1 MEYSILAAGITM
13 GLSAIGAGIGVGILG
28 SKFIEGIA
36 RQPELAPFLQ
46 GRFFL
51 MMGLTDAVP
60 MIGVGLGMYMLF
72 AIKKQIIKYGNKRNL
87 TCSSSRYD
95 CFCGYMLEICLSP
108 NSCRDARKREEN
120 I

>member
-1 MEYSILAAGITM
+1 MKQRSTSPHLYIGEKMEGIEVLAAGITM
-13 GLSAIGAGIGVGILG
+13 GLSAIGAGIGVGVLG

-46 GRFFL
+46 ARFFL

-72 AIKKQIIKYGNKRNL
+72 AI
-87 TCSSSRYD
+87 
-95 CFCGYMLEICLSP
+95 
-108 NSCRDARKREEN
+108 
-120 I
+120 

>member
-1 MEYSILAAGITM
+1 MHIWRWHMKQRSISPLNLKEKKMEYSILAAGITM
-13 GLSAIGAGIGVGILG
+13 GLASIGAGIGVGILG

-72 AIKKQIIKYGNKRNL
+72 AL
-87 TCSSSRYD
+87 
-95 CFCGYMLEICLSP
+95 
-108 NSCRDARKREEN
+108 
-120 I
+120 

>member
-1 MEYSILAAGITM
+1 MEGIEVLAAGITM
-13 GLSAIGAGIGVGILG
+13 GLSAIGAGIGVGALG

-72 AIKKQIIKYGNKRNL
+72 AI
-87 TCSSSRYD
+87 
-95 CFCGYMLEICLSP
+95 
-108 NSCRDARKREEN
+108 
-120 I
+120 

>member
-1 MEYSILAAGITM
+1 MEGIEVLAAGITM
-13 GLSAIGAGIGVGILG
+13 GLSAIGAGVGVGILG

-60 MIGVGLGMYMLF
+60 MIAVSYTH
-72 AIKKQIIKYGNKRNL
+72 L
-87 TCSSSRYD
+87 T
-95 CFCGYMLEICLSP
+95 LPTILLV
-108 NSCRDARKREEN
+108 
-120 I
+120 

>member
-1 MEYSILAAGITM
+1 MEGIEVLSAAIVM

-46 GRFFL
+46 AKFFI

-60 MIGVGLGMYMLF
+60 MIGIGLGMFMLF
-72 AIKKQIIKYGNKRNL
+72 VL
-87 TCSSSRYD
+87 
-95 CFCGYMLEICLSP
+95 
-108 NSCRDARKREEN
+108 
-120 I
+120 

>member
-51 MMGLTDAVP
+51 MMGLN
-60 MIGVGLGMYMLF
+60 GGLS
-72 AIKKQIIKYGNKRNL
+72 Q
-87 TCSSSRYD
+87 SSNGS
-95 CFCGYMLEICLSP
+95 GG
-108 NSCRDARKREEN
+108 
-120 I
+120 

>member
-13 GLSAIGAGIGVGILG
+13 GLSAIGAGVGVGILG

-60 MIGVGLGMYMLF
+60 MIDVICSVETLKNEY
-72 AIKKQIIKYGNKRNL
+72 KRNL
-87 TCSSSRYD
+87 TCPSSRND
-95 CFCGYMLEICLSP
+95 CICSYMLEICLPANLGSH
-108 NSCRDARKREEN
+108 ARKRKEN

>member
-1 MEYSILAAGITM
+1 MEGIEVLSAAICM

-46 GRFFL
+46 SKFFI

-60 MIGVGLGMYMLF
+60 MIGIGLGMFMLF
-72 AIKKQIIKYGNKRNL
+72 VL
-87 TCSSSRYD
+87 
-95 CFCGYMLEICLSP
+95 
-108 NSCRDARKREEN
+108 
-120 I
+120 

>member
-1 MEYSILAAGITM
+1 MKQRNINPQSKGEKKMEGIEVLAAGITM
-13 GLSAIGAGIGVGILG
+13 GLSAIGAGVGVGILG

-72 AIKKQIIKYGNKRNL
+72 AL
-87 TCSSSRYD
+87 
-95 CFCGYMLEICLSP
+95 
-108 NSCRDARKREEN
+108 
-120 I
+120 

>member
-1 MEYSILAAGITM
+1 MKQRNISPQLIGEKNGRYRSISSRNYHGSFSNR
-13 GLSAIGAGIGVGILG
+13 GC

-72 AIKKQIIKYGNKRNL
+72 AL
-87 TCSSSRYD
+87 
-95 CFCGYMLEICLSP
+95 
-108 NSCRDARKREEN
+108 
-120 I
+120 

>member
-1 MEYSILAAGITM
+1 MEYNILAAGITM
-13 GLSAIGAGIGVGILG
+13 GLASIGAGVGVGILG

-72 AIKKQIIKYGNKRNL
+72 A
-87 TCSSSRYD
+87 TCSGYRYD
-95 CFCGYMLEICLSP
+95 SLCCYMLEIYISA
-108 NSCRDARKREEN
+108 NISSNARKREKN

>member
-13 GLSAIGAGIGVGILG
+13 GLSAIGAGIGVGVLG
-28 SKFIEGIA
+28 SKFIEGVA

-46 GRFFL
+46 GKFFL

-72 AIKKQIIKYGNKRNL
+72 ALKKTLKNEYKRNL
-87 TCSSSRYD
+87 TCPSSRND
-95 CFCGYMLEICLSP
+95 CICSYMLEVCLPANLGSY
-108 NSCRDARKREEN
+108 ARKRKEN

>member
-13 GLSAIGAGIGVGILG
+13 GLSAIGAGIGVGVLG

-51 MMGLTDAVP
+51 MIRRPPRSTL
-60 MIGVGLGMYMLF
+60 
-72 AIKKQIIKYGNKRNL
+72 
-87 TCSSSRYD
+87 SSSSAASDVY
-95 CFCGYMLEICLSP
+95 
-108 NSCRDARKREEN
+108 KRQKQRN
-120 I
+120 INPHLIGEKNGI